1 MLPLL
6 EGVVVRIREGLVL
19 SDLLLQGGL
28 FVVPLRKLALDVAPA
43 WSTLTAFF
51 ASLLQEFLGWVRLG
65 LRDVRVRCRVPF
77 SQAELAAID
86 DGHG

>member
-1 MLPLL
+1 MLPLA
-6 EGVVVRIREGLVL
+6 EGLLVRLREGLVHI
-19 SDLLLQGGL
+19 DRILQGGL
-28 FVVPLRKLALDVAPA
+28 VPLRKLALDVAPA

-65 LRDVRVRCRVPF
+65 LRDVRVRCRVPT
-77 SQAELAAID
+77 SQTKLAAID

>member
-19 SDLLLQGGL
+19 SDLFLQAVL

-51 ASLLQEFLGWVRLG
+51 ASLLQVFLGWVRLG
-65 LRDVRVRCRVPF
+65 LRDVRVRCRVPT
-77 SQAELAAID
+77 SQTKLAAID